1 MQHRASSA
9 VTPFKFLGDSP
20 IVIVLKHRTLVSQIF
35 VHLRLLFCRTFST
48 LYELVRHC
56 TYIGFDFEFE
66 TSKPLVCVCGNF
78 CANRCGKVFSNV
90 HAGACVLVRACTFLS
105 VRTCGM
111 CADVR
116 QTSACLFF
124 VKKSPK
130 NLDF

>member
-66 TSKPLVCVCGNF
+66 TSKPLVCVRVRTRAAIFVQIG
-78 CANRCGKVFSNV
+78 AGKFSET
-90 HAGACVLVRACTFLS
+90 CMLVRAC
-105 VRTCGM
+105 
-111 CADVR
+111 
-116 QTSACLFF
+116 
-124 VKKSPK
+124 
-130 NLDF
+130 